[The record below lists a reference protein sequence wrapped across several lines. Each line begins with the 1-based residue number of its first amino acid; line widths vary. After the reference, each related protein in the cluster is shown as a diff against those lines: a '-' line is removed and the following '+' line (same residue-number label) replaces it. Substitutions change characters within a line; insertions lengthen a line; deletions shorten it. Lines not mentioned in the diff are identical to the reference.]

1 MIQRIQTIYLAL
13 GILACLVCLCLPIAE
28 LQGGVLSVPAY
39 MYNGCVVGAQGDG
52 ISVSTSTMIP
62 LFGTLVVAAALACF
76 AIFTY
81 RRRSLQMKLCVYAV
95 LLIVIWIST
104 LAFIALL
111 KIRAGITFRPLL
123 ASVLPLLAVCLF
135 LLARRSIAK
144 DERLVRSAD
153 RIR

>member
-1 MIQRIQTIYLAL
+1 MRGKEHRHALA
-13 GILACLVCLCLPIAE
+13 IFLADAL
-28 LQGGVLSVPAY
+28 
-39 MYNGCVVGAQGDG
+39 NAQGDG

-81 RRRSLQMKLCVYAV
+81 RRRPLQMKLCVYAV

-123 ASVLPLLAVCLF
+123 ASVLPLLAICLF